1 MKWSRIARK
10 SDGCKEKRGRDAE
23 TKEGEKNKYGRG
35 KEKAGRDEVLVART
49 IKEQMQ
55 KIERKKEVWIHK
67 RDHKGQQSYS
77 CKEGQ
82 KNFLSEMDGY
92 LKPEHHHHNKEQN
105 TAGKRVEI

>member
-23 TKEGEKNKYGRG
+23 TKAGEKNKYGRG

-55 KIERKKEVWIHK
+55 KREKKRSMDTQKRPQRTAKLQLQRRAEELLVRNGWI
-67 RDHKGQQSYS
+67 
-77 CKEGQ
+77 
-82 KNFLSEMDGY
+82 SE
-92 LKPEHHHHNKEQN
+92 
-105 TAGKRVEI
+105 A